1 MSAKNKKNKKK
12 KDDVEVLLVET
23 VKKEAAS
30 PAHIQDDVKKS
41 MWKSIFFRLFLLFC
55 GIILEV
61 FLGGLLC

>member
-1 MSAKNKKNKKK
+1 MNSKNKKNKKK

-41 MWKSIFFRLFLLFC
+41 M
-55 GIILEV
+55 
-61 FLGGLLC
+61 